1 MEPAA
6 FADNGAMALRCAL
19 ATLIA
24 SLVLAGS
31 AHAAAFLPPKGKV
44 WNGVTAGE
52 DLGDFR
58 ARAGSDPAVRGQFV
72 RWGGGYEH
80 AFQRAASAGARVML
94 HVSTAGG
101 QGMAGVI
108 SPGEIARGRGDGYLL
123 SLNRRFARHSA
134 PSYVR
139 LMGEMNNCDNAYAA
153 LNCNGSRRNADHS
166 ARRFK
171 QAWKRSVLIVR
182 GGDVQAINRRLRG
195 LRLPPVNTA
204 AASLA
209 TPRVAFVWAPM
220 TGGSPMVPSLAPAVY
235 WPGGDYV
242 DWVGTSFYSRFPN
255 FGYLEPFYQRF
266 AVGQRKPFA
275 FAEWAMWGS
284 DNAPFAR
291 RLFGWVGSHGR
302 VRMMQYNQGDR
313 TAGPFR
319 LRRYPSAAQVIRR
332 ALASRRFDARP

>member
-1 MEPAA
+1 MV
-6 FADNGAMALRCAL
+6 LRCAL

-24 SLVLAGS
+24 CLLLAGP
-31 AHAAAFLPPKGKV
+31 AHADALLPPKGKV

-52 DLGDFR
+52 NLGDFR
-58 ARAGSDPAVRGQFV
+58 ARAGSDPAVRGMFV
-72 RWGGGYEH
+72 RWAGGYEH
-80 AFQRAASAGARVML
+80 AFQRAAGDGARVML
-94 HVSTAGG
+94 HISTAGG

-123 SLNRRFARHSA
+123 SLNRRLGRQGA
-134 PSYVR
+134 PVYIR

-182 GGDVQAINRRLRG
+182 GGDVQSINHRLRG
-195 LRLPPVNTA
+195 LRLPPVDTA
-204 AASLA
+204 ASTLA
-209 TPRVAFVWAPM
+209 TPQVAFVWAPM
-220 TGGSPMVPSLAPAVY
+220 TGGSPMVSALAPGVY
-235 WPGGDYV
+235 WPGGEYV

-255 FGYLEPFYQRF
+255 FGYLEPFYQRY
-266 AVGQRKPFA
+266 AVAKRKPFA

-284 DNAPFAR
+284 DNAAFAR
-291 RLFGWVGSHGR
+291 RLFAWVGSHRR

-319 LRRYPSAAQVIRR
+319 LRRYPRASVIIRR
-332 ALASRRFDARP
+332 ALGSRRFAGRQ

>member
-1 MEPAA
+1 MT
-6 FADNGAMALRCAL
+6 LRCAL
-19 ATLIA
+19 TTLVVC
-24 SLVLAGS
+24 LLLTGS
-31 AHAAAFLPPKGKV
+31 ARADALLPPAGKV
-44 WNGVTAGE
+44 FNGVTAGE

-58 ARAGSDPAVRGQFV
+58 ARAGSQPAVRGQFV
-72 RWGGGYEH
+72 LWGAGYEH

-101 QGMAGVI
+101 QGMAGRI

-123 SLNRRFARHSA
+123 ALNRRLGRHGA
-134 PSYVR
+134 PAYIR

-182 GGDVQAINRRLRG
+182 GGEVKTINRRLRAIG
-195 LRLPPVNTA
+195 LPPVDTA
-204 AASLA
+204 AETLGR
-209 TPRVAFVWAPM
+209 PQVAFVWAPM
-220 TGGSPMVPSLAPAVY
+220 TGGSPMVSALAPGVY

-255 FGYLEPFYQRF
+255 FTSLESFYQRF

-284 DNAPFAR
+284 DQPAFAG
-291 RLFGWVGSHGR
+291 RLFGWVRSHPR

-313 TAGPFR
+313 PAGPFR
-319 LRRYPSAAQVIRR
+319 LGRYPRAAAVVRR
-332 ALASRRFDARP
+332 ALASPRFVGRP